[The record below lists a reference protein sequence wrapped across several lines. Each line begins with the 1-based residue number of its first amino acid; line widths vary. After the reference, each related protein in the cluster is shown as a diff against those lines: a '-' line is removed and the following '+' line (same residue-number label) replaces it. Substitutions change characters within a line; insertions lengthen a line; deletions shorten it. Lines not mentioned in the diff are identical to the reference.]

1 MTFTTQIK
9 EEITKEEN
17 NNIEDLTSL
26 CTYLKFNATLEEDK
40 MTVMVV
46 NASVARWIFKLLKT
60 NYNVLIKLTTRT
72 MKRFKARNLYILE
85 VKEKLDLI
93 YKDIDNIFKEIS
105 TSSDEEK
112 KAFLKGMFLAC
123 GSINDPKKNQ
133 YHLEFLVKEE
143 EDAKLIDDLLNSLK
157 IKSKVLKRDRE
168 YMVYVKSSENISDFI
183 KYLGAF
189 NALFYFED
197 IRIYKDHK
205 NMVNRLNNCEIANQ
219 EKTFRTGQVQL
230 ENINYLKDHDLFGL
244 LEENTKIVAD
254 ARVKYPEVSMQ
265 ELADIVTLE
274 NNYKIGKSGVNH
286 HFIKIN
292 NLVKRHKERSE
303 DNGSKT
309 CS

>member
-143 EDAKLIDDLLNSLK
+143 DDAKLIDDLLNSLK

-205 NMVNRLNNCEIANQ
+205 NMVNRLNNCEQANV
-219 EKTFRTGQVQL
+219 ERTLKSSKTILDNIKYL
-230 ENINYLKDHDLFGL
+230 EDNDLLML
-244 LEENTKIVAD
+244 LDDRSKEIIEYK
-254 ARVKYPEVSMQ
+254 RKYPDTSLG
-265 ELADIVTLE
+265 ELADIITME
-274 NNYKIGKSGVNH
+274 TNKSITKSGINH
-286 HFIKIN
+286 HFRKIN
-292 NLVKRHKERSE
+292 ALVKKAKENHE
-303 DNGSKT
+303 
-309 CS
+309 

>member
-143 EDAKLIDDLLNSLK
+143 DDAKLIDDLLNSLK

-205 NMVNRLNNCEIANQ
+205 NMVNRLNNCEQANV
-219 EKTFRTGQVQL
+219 ERTLKSSKVILDNIKYL
-230 ENINYLKDHDLFGL
+230 EDNDLLML
-244 LEENTKIVAD
+244 LDDRSKEIIEYKK
-254 ARVKYPEVSMQ
+254 KYPDTSLG
-265 ELADIVTLE
+265 ELAEIITME
-274 NNYKIGKSGVNH
+274 TNKSITKSGINH
-286 HFIKIN
+286 HFRKIN
-292 NLVKRHKERSE
+292 SLVKKAKENHE
-303 DNGSKT
+303 
-309 CS
+309 

>member
-72 MKRFKARNLYILE
+72 MKRFKAKNLYILE
-85 VKEKLDLI
+85 VKVKLDLI

-143 EDAKLIDDLLNSLK
+143 DDAKLIDDLLNSLK

-205 NMVNRLNNCEIANQ
+205 NMVNRLNNCEQANV
-219 EKTFRTGQVQL
+219 ERTLKSSKTILDNIKYL
-230 ENINYLKDHDLFGL
+230 EDNDLLML
-244 LEENTKIVAD
+244 LDDRSKEIIEYK
-254 ARVKYPEVSMQ
+254 RKYPDTSLG
-265 ELADIVTLE
+265 ELADIITME
-274 NNYKIGKSGVNH
+274 TNKSITKSGINH
-286 HFIKIN
+286 HFRKIN
-292 NLVKRHKERSE
+292 ALVKKAKENHE
-303 DNGSKT
+303 
-309 CS
+309 

>member
-143 EDAKLIDDLLNSLK
+143 DDANLIDDLLNSLK

-205 NMVNRLNNCEIANQ
+205 NMVNRLNNCEQANV
-219 EKTFRTGQVQL
+219 ERTLKSSKTILDNIKYL
-230 ENINYLKDHDLFGL
+230 EDNDLLML
-244 LEENTKIVAD
+244 LDDRSKEIIEYKK
-254 ARVKYPEVSMQ
+254 KYPDTSLG
-265 ELADIVTLE
+265 ELAEIITME
-274 NNYKIGKSGVNH
+274 TNKSITKSGINH
-286 HFIKIN
+286 HFRKIN
-292 NLVKRHKERSE
+292 ALVKKAKENHE
-303 DNGSKT
+303 
-309 CS
+309 

>member
-93 YKDIDNIFKEIS
+93 YKDIDNMFKEIS

-143 EDAKLIDDLLNSLK
+143 DDAKLIDDLLNSLK

-205 NMVNRLNNCEIANQ
+205 NMVNRLNNCEQANV
-219 EKTFRTGQVQL
+219 ERTLKSSKTILDNIKYL
-230 ENINYLKDHDLFGL
+230 EDNDLLML
-244 LEENTKIVAD
+244 LDDRSKEIIEYKK
-254 ARVKYPEVSMQ
+254 KYPDTSLG
-265 ELADIVTLE
+265 ELAEIITME
-274 NNYKIGKSGVNH
+274 TNKSITKSGINH
-286 HFIKIN
+286 HFRKIN
-292 NLVKRHKERSE
+292 ALVKKAKENHE
-303 DNGSKT
+303 
-309 CS
+309 

>member
-105 TSSDEEK
+105 ISSDEEK

-205 NMVNRLNNCEIANQ
+205 NMVNRLNNCEQANV
-219 EKTFRTGQVQL
+219 ERTLKSSKVILDNIKYL
-230 ENINYLKDHDLFGL
+230 EDNDLLML
-244 LEENTKIVAD
+244 LDDRSKEIIEYKK
-254 ARVKYPEVSMQ
+254 KYPDTSLG
-265 ELADIVTLE
+265 ELAEIITME
-274 NNYKIGKSGVNH
+274 TNKSITKSGINH
-286 HFIKIN
+286 HFRKIN
-292 NLVKRHKERSE
+292 ALVKKAKENHE
-303 DNGSKT
+303 
-309 CS
+309 

>member
-205 NMVNRLNNCEIANQ
+205 NMVNRLNNCEQANV
-219 EKTFRTGQVQL
+219 ERTLKSSKVILDNIKYL
-230 ENINYLKDHDLFGL
+230 EDNDLLML
-244 LEENTKIVAD
+244 LDDRSKEIIEYKE
-254 ARVKYPEVSMQ
+254 KYPDTSLG
-265 ELADIVTLE
+265 ELADIITME
-274 NNYKIGKSGVNH
+274 TNKSITKSGINH
-286 HFIKIN
+286 HFRKIN
-292 NLVKRHKERSE
+292 ALVKKAKENHE
-303 DNGSKT
+303 
-309 CS
+309 

>member
-143 EDAKLIDDLLNSLK
+143 EDANLIDNLLNSLK

-205 NMVNRLNNCEIANQ
+205 NMVNRLNNCEQANV
-219 EKTFRTGQVQL
+219 ERTLKSSKTILDNIKYL
-230 ENINYLKDHDLFGL
+230 EDNDLLML
-244 LEENTKIVAD
+244 LDDRSKEIIEYKK
-254 ARVKYPEVSMQ
+254 KYPDTSLGEIAEIITMETNKS
-265 ELADIVTLE
+265 IT
-274 NNYKIGKSGVNH
+274 KSGINH
-286 HFIKIN
+286 HFRKIN
-292 NLVKRHKERSE
+292 ALVKKAKENHE
-303 DNGSKT
+303 
-309 CS
+309 

>member
-143 EDAKLIDDLLNSLK
+143 DDAKLIDNLLNSLK

-168 YMVYVKSSENISDFI
+168 YMVYVKSSDNISDFI

-205 NMVNRLNNCEIANQ
+205 NMVNRLNNCEQANV
-219 EKTFRTGQVQL
+219 ERTLKSSKTILDNIKYL
-230 ENINYLKDHDLFGL
+230 EDNDLTIL
-244 LEENTKIVAD
+244 LDDRSKEIIEYKK
-254 ARVKYPEVSMQ
+254 KYPDTSLG
-265 ELADIVTLE
+265 ELEDIITME
-274 NNYKIGKSGVNH
+274 TNKSITKSGINH
-286 HFIKIN
+286 HFRKIN
-292 NLVKRHKERSE
+292 ALVKKAKENHE
-303 DNGSKT
+303 
-309 CS
+309 

>member
-1 MTFTTQIK
+1 MTFTIQIK

-168 YMVYVKSSENISDFI
+168 YMAYVKSSENISDFI

-205 NMVNRLNNCEIANQ
+205 NMVKRTLKSSKVILDNIKYLEDNDLLMLLDDRSKEII
-219 EKTFRTGQVQL
+219 EYKRKYPDTS
-230 ENINYLKDHDLFGL
+230 
-244 LEENTKIVAD
+244 LEE
-254 ARVKYPEVSMQ
+254 
-265 ELADIVTLE
+265 LAEIITME
-274 NNYKIGKSGVNH
+274 TNKSITKSGINH
-286 HFIKIN
+286 HFRKIN
-292 NLVKRHKERSE
+292 ALVKKAKENHE
-303 DNGSKT
+303 
-309 CS
+309 

>member
-143 EDAKLIDDLLNSLK
+143 EDAKLIDELLNSLK

-205 NMVNRLNNCEIANQ
+205 NMVNRLNNCEQANV
-219 EKTFRTGQVQL
+219 ERTLKSSKVILDNIKYL
-230 ENINYLKDHDLFGL
+230 EDNDLLML
-244 LEENTKIVAD
+244 LDDRSKEIIEYKK
-254 ARVKYPEVSMQ
+254 KYPDTSLG
-265 ELADIVTLE
+265 ELAEIITME
-274 NNYKIGKSGVNH
+274 TNKSITKSGINH
-286 HFIKIN
+286 HFRKIN
-292 NLVKRHKERSE
+292 ALVKKAKENHE
-303 DNGSKT
+303 
-309 CS
+309 

>member
-205 NMVNRLNNCEIANQ
+205 NMVNRLNNCEQANV
-219 EKTFRTGQVQL
+219 ERTLKSSKTILDNIKYL
-230 ENINYLKDHDLFGL
+230 EDNDLLML
-244 LEENTKIVAD
+244 LDDRSKEIIEYK
-254 ARVKYPEVSMQ
+254 RKYPDTSLG
-265 ELADIVTLE
+265 ELADIITME
-274 NNYKIGKSGVNH
+274 TNKSITKSGINH
-286 HFIKIN
+286 HFRKIN
-292 NLVKRHKERSE
+292 ALVKKAKENHE
-303 DNGSKT
+303 
-309 CS
+309 

>member
-9 EEITKEEN
+9 EEITK
-17 NNIEDLTSL
+17 EDLTSL

-93 YKDIDNIFKEIS
+93 YKDIDNIFKEIN

-143 EDAKLIDDLLNSLK
+143 EDAKLIDNLLNSLK

-205 NMVNRLNNCEIANQ
+205 NMVNRLNNCEQANV
-219 EKTFRTGQVQL
+219 ERTLKSSKTILDNIKYL
-230 ENINYLKDHDLFGL
+230 EDNDLLML
-244 LEENTKIVAD
+244 LDDRSKEIIEYKK
-254 ARVKYPEVSMQ
+254 KYPDTSLG
-265 ELADIVTLE
+265 ELAEIITME
-274 NNYKIGKSGVNH
+274 TNKSITKSGINH
-286 HFIKIN
+286 HFRKIN
-292 NLVKRHKERSE
+292 ALVKKAKENHE
-303 DNGSKT
+303 
-309 CS
+309 

>member
-46 NASVARWIFKLLKT
+46 NASVVRWIFKLLKT

-183 KYLGAF
+183 KYLGTF

-205 NMVNRLNNCEIANQ
+205 NMVNRLNNCEQANV
-219 EKTFRTGQVQL
+219 ERTLKSSKVIL
-230 ENINYLKDHDLFGL
+230 DNINYLEDNDLLML
-244 LEENTKIVAD
+244 LDDRSKEIIEYKK
-254 ARVKYPEVSMQ
+254 KYPDTSLG
-265 ELADIVTLE
+265 ELAEIITME
-274 NNYKIGKSGVNH
+274 TNKSITKSGINH
-286 HFIKIN
+286 HFRKIN
-292 NLVKRHKERSE
+292 ALVKKAKENHE
-303 DNGSKT
+303 
-309 CS
+309 

>member
-93 YKDIDNIFKEIS
+93 YKDIDNIFKEIN

-205 NMVNRLNNCEIANQ
+205 NMVNRLNNCEQANV
-219 EKTFRTGQVQL
+219 ERTLKSSKVILDNIKYL
-230 ENINYLKDHDLFGL
+230 EDNDLLML
-244 LEENTKIVAD
+244 LDDRSKEIIEYKK
-254 ARVKYPEVSMQ
+254 KYPDTSLG
-265 ELADIVTLE
+265 ELADIITME
-274 NNYKIGKSGVNH
+274 TNKSITKSGINH
-286 HFIKIN
+286 HFRKIN
-292 NLVKRHKERSE
+292 ALVKKAKENHE
-303 DNGSKT
+303 
-309 CS
+309 

>member
-60 NYNVLIKLTTRT
+60 NYNVLIRLTTRT

-93 YKDIDNIFKEIS
+93 YKDIDNIFKEIN

-133 YHLEFLVKEE
+133 YHLEFLVKE

-205 NMVNRLNNCEIANQ
+205 NMVNRLNNCEQANV
-219 EKTFRTGQVQL
+219 ERTLKSSKTILDNIKYL
-230 ENINYLKDHDLFGL
+230 EDNDLLML
-244 LEENTKIVAD
+244 LDDRSKEIIEYKK
-254 ARVKYPEVSMQ
+254 KYPDTSLG
-265 ELADIVTLE
+265 ELAEIITME
-274 NNYKIGKSGVNH
+274 TNKSITKSGINH
-286 HFIKIN
+286 HFRKIN
-292 NLVKRHKERSE
+292 ALVKKAKENHE
-303 DNGSKT
+303 
-309 CS
+309 

>member
-9 EEITKEEN
+9 GEITKEEN

-93 YKDIDNIFKEIS
+93 YKDIDNIFKEIN

-157 IKSKVLKRDRE
+157 IKSKVLKRERE

-205 NMVNRLNNCEIANQ
+205 NMVNRLNNCEQANV
-219 EKTFRTGQVQL
+219 ERTLKSSKTILDNIKYL
-230 ENINYLKDHDLFGL
+230 EDNDLLML
-244 LEENTKIVAD
+244 LDDRSKEIIEYKK
-254 ARVKYPEVSMQ
+254 KYPDTSLG
-265 ELADIVTLE
+265 ELAEIITME
-274 NNYKIGKSGVNH
+274 TNKSITKSGINH
-286 HFIKIN
+286 HFRKIN
-292 NLVKRHKERSE
+292 ALVKKAKENHE
-303 DNGSKT
+303 
-309 CS
+309 

>member
-133 YHLEFLVKEE
+133 YHLEFLVKEDD
-143 EDAKLIDDLLNSLK
+143 DAKLIDDLLNSLK

-205 NMVNRLNNCEIANQ
+205 NMVNRLNNCEQANV
-219 EKTFRTGQVQL
+219 ERTLKSSKVILDNIKYL
-230 ENINYLKDHDLFGL
+230 EDNDLTIL
-244 LEENTKIVAD
+244 LDERSKEIIEYKK
-254 ARVKYPEVSMQ
+254 KYPDTSLG
-265 ELADIVTLE
+265 ELADIITME
-274 NNYKIGKSGVNH
+274 TNKSITKSGINH
-286 HFIKIN
+286 HFRKIN
-292 NLVKRHKERSE
+292 ALVKKAKENHE
-303 DNGSKT
+303 
-309 CS
+309 

>member
-93 YKDIDNIFKEIS
+93 YKDIDNIFKEIN

-205 NMVNRLNNCEIANQ
+205 NMVNRLNNCEQANV
-219 EKTFRTGQVQL
+219 ERTLKSSKTILDNIKYL
-230 ENINYLKDHDLFGL
+230 EDNDLTIL
-244 LEENTKIVAD
+244 LDDRSKEIIEYKK
-254 ARVKYPEVSMQ
+254 KYPDTSLG
-265 ELADIVTLE
+265 ELADIITME
-274 NNYKIGKSGVNH
+274 TNKSITKSGINH
-286 HFIKIN
+286 HFRKIN
-292 NLVKRHKERSE
+292 ALVKKAKENHE
-303 DNGSKT
+303 
-309 CS
+309 

>member
-143 EDAKLIDDLLNSLK
+143 KDAKLIDDLLNSLK

-205 NMVNRLNNCEIANQ
+205 NMVNRLNNCEQANV
-219 EKTFRTGQVQL
+219 ERTLKSSKVILDNIKYL
-230 ENINYLKDHDLFGL
+230 EDNDLLML
-244 LEENTKIVAD
+244 LDDRSKEIIEYK
-254 ARVKYPEVSMQ
+254 RKYPDTSLG
-265 ELADIVTLE
+265 ELADIITME
-274 NNYKIGKSGVNH
+274 TNKSITKSGINH
-286 HFIKIN
+286 HFRKIN
-292 NLVKRHKERSE
+292 ALVKKAKENHE
-303 DNGSKT
+303 
-309 CS
+309 

>member
-93 YKDIDNIFKEIS
+93 YKDIDNIFKEIN

-143 EDAKLIDDLLNSLK
+143 DDAKLIDDLLNSLK

-205 NMVNRLNNCEIANQ
+205 NMVNRLNNCEQANV
-219 EKTFRTGQVQL
+219 ERTLKSSKTILDNIKYL
-230 ENINYLKDHDLFGL
+230 EDNDLLML
-244 LEENTKIVAD
+244 LDDRSKEIIEYKK
-254 ARVKYPEVSMQ
+254 KYPDTSLG
-265 ELADIVTLE
+265 ELAEIITME
-274 NNYKIGKSGVNH
+274 TNKSITKSGINH
-286 HFIKIN
+286 HFRKIN
-292 NLVKRHKERSE
+292 ALVKKAKENHE
-303 DNGSKT
+303 
-309 CS
+309 

>member
-205 NMVNRLNNCEIANQ
+205 NMVNRLNNCEQANV
-219 EKTFRTGQVQL
+219 ERTLKSSKVILDNIKYL
-230 ENINYLKDHDLFGL
+230 EDNDLLML
-244 LEENTKIVAD
+244 LDDRRKEIIEYKK
-254 ARVKYPEVSMQ
+254 KYPDTSLG
-265 ELADIVTLE
+265 ELAEIITME
-274 NNYKIGKSGVNH
+274 TNKSITKSGINH
-286 HFIKIN
+286 HFRKIN
-292 NLVKRHKERSE
+292 ALVKKAKENHE
-303 DNGSKT
+303 
-309 CS
+309 

>member
-93 YKDIDNIFKEIS
+93 YKDIDNIFKEIN

-123 GSINDPKKNQ
+123 GSVNDPKKNQ

-205 NMVNRLNNCEIANQ
+205 NMVNRLNNCEQANV
-219 EKTFRTGQVQL
+219 ERTLKSSKVILNNIKYL
-230 ENINYLKDHDLFGL
+230 EDNDLLML
-244 LEENTKIVAD
+244 LDDRSKEIIEYKK
-254 ARVKYPEVSMQ
+254 KYPDTSLG
-265 ELADIVTLE
+265 ELAEIITME
-274 NNYKIGKSGVNH
+274 TNKSITKSGINH
-286 HFIKIN
+286 HFRKIN
-292 NLVKRHKERSE
+292 ALVKKAKENHE
-303 DNGSKT
+303 
-309 CS
+309 

>member
-46 NASVARWIFKLLKT
+46 NASVARWIFRLLKT
-60 NYNVLIKLTTRT
+60 NYNVLIRLTTRT

-143 EDAKLIDDLLNSLK
+143 DDAKLIDDLLNSLK

-205 NMVNRLNNCEIANQ
+205 NMVNRLNNCEQANV
-219 EKTFRTGQVQL
+219 ERTLKSSKVILDNIKYL
-230 ENINYLKDHDLFGL
+230 EDNDLTIL
-244 LEENTKIVAD
+244 LDDRSKEIIEYKK
-254 ARVKYPEVSMQ
+254 KYPDTSLG
-265 ELADIVTLE
+265 ELADIITME
-274 NNYKIGKSGVNH
+274 TNKSITKSGINH
-286 HFIKIN
+286 HFRKIN
-292 NLVKRHKERSE
+292 ALVKKAKENHE
-303 DNGSKT
+303 
-309 CS
+309 

>member
-93 YKDIDNIFKEIS
+93 HKDIDNIFKEIS

-205 NMVNRLNNCEIANQ
+205 NMVNRLNNCEQANV
-219 EKTFRTGQVQL
+219 ERTLKSSKTILDNIKYL
-230 ENINYLKDHDLFGL
+230 EDNDLLML
-244 LEENTKIVAD
+244 LDDRSKEIIEYK
-254 ARVKYPEVSMQ
+254 RKYPDTSLG
-265 ELADIVTLE
+265 ELADIITME
-274 NNYKIGKSGVNH
+274 TNKSITKSGINH
-286 HFIKIN
+286 HFRKIN
-292 NLVKRHKERSE
+292 ALVKKAKENHE
-303 DNGSKT
+303 
-309 CS
+309 

>member
-60 NYNVLIKLTTRT
+60 NYNVLIRLTTRT

-93 YKDIDNIFKEIS
+93 YKDIDNIFKEIN

-205 NMVNRLNNCEIANQ
+205 NMVNRLNNCEQANV
-219 EKTFRTGQVQL
+219 ERTLKSSKTILDNIKYL
-230 ENINYLKDHDLFGL
+230 EDNDLTIL
-244 LEENTKIVAD
+244 LDDRSKEIIEYKK
-254 ARVKYPEVSMQ
+254 KYPDTSLG
-265 ELADIVTLE
+265 ELAEIITME
-274 NNYKIGKSGVNH
+274 TNKSITKSGINH
-286 HFIKIN
+286 HFRKIN
-292 NLVKRHKERSE
+292 ALVKKAKENHE
-303 DNGSKT
+303 
-309 CS
+309 

>member
-72 MKRFKARNLYILE
+72 MKRFKAKNLYILE

-143 EDAKLIDDLLNSLK
+143 KDAKLIDDLLNSLK

-183 KYLGAF
+183 KYLGTF

-205 NMVNRLNNCEIANQ
+205 NMVNRLNNCEQANV
-219 EKTFRTGQVQL
+219 ERTLKSSKTILDNIKYL
-230 ENINYLKDHDLFGL
+230 EDNDLLML
-244 LEENTKIVAD
+244 LDDRSKEIIEYKK
-254 ARVKYPEVSMQ
+254 KYPDTSLG
-265 ELADIVTLE
+265 ELADIITME
-274 NNYKIGKSGVNH
+274 TNKSITKSGINH
-286 HFIKIN
+286 HFRKIN
-292 NLVKRHKERSE
+292 ALVKKAKENHE
-303 DNGSKT
+303 
-309 CS
+309 

>member
-133 YHLEFLVKEE
+133 YHLEFLVKDED
-143 EDAKLIDDLLNSLK
+143 DAKLIDDLLNSLK

-205 NMVNRLNNCEIANQ
+205 NMVNRLNNCEQANV
-219 EKTFRTGQVQL
+219 ERTLKSSKTILDNIKYL
-230 ENINYLKDHDLFGL
+230 EDNDLLML
-244 LEENTKIVAD
+244 LDDRSKEIIEYKK
-254 ARVKYPEVSMQ
+254 KYPDTSLG
-265 ELADIVTLE
+265 ELAEIITME
-274 NNYKIGKSGVNH
+274 TNKSITKSGINH
-286 HFIKIN
+286 HFRKIN
-292 NLVKRHKERSE
+292 ALVKKAKENHE
-303 DNGSKT
+303 
-309 CS
+309 

>member
-205 NMVNRLNNCEIANQ
+205 NMVNRLNNCEQANV
-219 EKTFRTGQVQL
+219 ERTLKSSKTILDNIKYL
-230 ENINYLKDHDLFGL
+230 EDNDLLML
-244 LEENTKIVAD
+244 LDDRSKEIIEYK
-254 ARVKYPEVSMQ
+254 RKYPDTSLG
-265 ELADIVTLE
+265 ELADIITME
-274 NNYKIGKSGVNH
+274 TNKSITKSVINH
-286 HFIKIN
+286 HFRKIN
-292 NLVKRHKERSE
+292 ALVKKAKENHE
-303 DNGSKT
+303 
-309 CS
+309 

>member
-143 EDAKLIDDLLNSLK
+143 EDAKLIDNLLNSLK

-205 NMVNRLNNCEIANQ
+205 NMVNRLNNCEQANV
-219 EKTFRTGQVQL
+219 ERTLKSSKTILDNIKYL
-230 ENINYLKDHDLFGL
+230 EDNDLLML
-244 LEENTKIVAD
+244 LDDRSKEIIEYKK
-254 ARVKYPEVSMQ
+254 KYPDTSLG
-265 ELADIVTLE
+265 ELAEIITME
-274 NNYKIGKSGVNH
+274 TNKSITKSGINH
-286 HFIKIN
+286 HFRKIN
-292 NLVKRHKERSE
+292 ALVKKAKENHE
-303 DNGSKT
+303 
-309 CS
+309 

>member
-46 NASVARWIFKLLKT
+46 NASVVRWIFKLLKT

-205 NMVNRLNNCEIANQ
+205 NMVNRLNNCEQANV
-219 EKTFRTGQVQL
+219 ERTLKSSKVILDNIKYL
-230 ENINYLKDHDLFGL
+230 EDNDLLML
-244 LEENTKIVAD
+244 LDDRSKEIIEYKK
-254 ARVKYPEVSMQ
+254 KYPDTSLG
-265 ELADIVTLE
+265 ELAEIITME
-274 NNYKIGKSGVNH
+274 TNKSITKSGINH
-286 HFIKIN
+286 HFRKIN
-292 NLVKRHKERSE
+292 ALVKKAKENHE
-303 DNGSKT
+303 
-309 CS
+309 

>member
-143 EDAKLIDDLLNSLK
+143 DDAKLIDNLLNSLK

-205 NMVNRLNNCEIANQ
+205 NMVNRLNNCEQANV
-219 EKTFRTGQVQL
+219 ERTLKSSKTILDNIKYL
-230 ENINYLKDHDLFGL
+230 EDNDLLML
-244 LEENTKIVAD
+244 LDDRSKEIIEYKK
-254 ARVKYPEVSMQ
+254 KYPDTSLG
-265 ELADIVTLE
+265 ELADIITME
-274 NNYKIGKSGVNH
+274 TNKSITKSGINH
-286 HFIKIN
+286 HFRKIN
-292 NLVKRHKERSE
+292 ALVKKAKENHE
-303 DNGSKT
+303 
-309 CS
+309 

>member
-133 YHLEFLVKEE
+133 YHLEFLVKEDD
-143 EDAKLIDDLLNSLK
+143 DAKLIDDLLNSLK

-205 NMVNRLNNCEIANQ
+205 NMVNRLNNCEQANV
-219 EKTFRTGQVQL
+219 ERTLKSSKTILDNIKYL
-230 ENINYLKDHDLFGL
+230 EDNDLLML
-244 LEENTKIVAD
+244 LDDRSKEIIEYKK
-254 ARVKYPEVSMQ
+254 KYPDTSLG
-265 ELADIVTLE
+265 ELADIITME
-274 NNYKIGKSGVNH
+274 TNKSITKSGINH
-286 HFIKIN
+286 HFRKIN
-292 NLVKRHKERSE
+292 ALVKKAKENHE
-303 DNGSKT
+303 
-309 CS
+309 

>member
-205 NMVNRLNNCEIANQ
+205 NMVNRLNNCEQANV
-219 EKTFRTGQVQL
+219 ERTLKSSKVILDNIKYL
-230 ENINYLKDHDLFGL
+230 EDNDLLML
-244 LEENTKIVAD
+244 LDDRSKEIIEYKK
-254 ARVKYPEVSMQ
+254 KYPDTSLG
-265 ELADIVTLE
+265 ELAEIITME
-274 NNYKIGKSGVNH
+274 TNKSITKSGINH
-286 HFIKIN
+286 HFRKIN
-292 NLVKRHKERSE
+292 ALVKNAKENHE
-303 DNGSKT
+303 
-309 CS
+309 

>member
-93 YKDIDNIFKEIS
+93 YKDIDNIFKEIN

-205 NMVNRLNNCEIANQ
+205 NMVNRLNNCEQANV
-219 EKTFRTGQVQL
+219 ERTLKSSKVILNNIKYL
-230 ENINYLKDHDLFGL
+230 EDNDLLML
-244 LEENTKIVAD
+244 LDDRSKEIIEYKK
-254 ARVKYPEVSMQ
+254 KYPDTSLG
-265 ELADIVTLE
+265 ELAEIITME
-274 NNYKIGKSGVNH
+274 TNKSITKSGINH
-286 HFIKIN
+286 HFRKIN
-292 NLVKRHKERSE
+292 ALVKKAKENHE
-303 DNGSKT
+303 
-309 CS
+309 

>member
-93 YKDIDNIFKEIS
+93 YKDVDNIFKEIS

-205 NMVNRLNNCEIANQ
+205 NMVNRLNNCEQANV
-219 EKTFRTGQVQL
+219 ERTLKSSKVILDNIKYL
-230 ENINYLKDHDLFGL
+230 EDNDLLML
-244 LEENTKIVAD
+244 LDDRSKEIIEYKK
-254 ARVKYPEVSMQ
+254 KYPDTSLG
-265 ELADIVTLE
+265 ELAEIITME
-274 NNYKIGKSGVNH
+274 TNKSITKSGINH
-286 HFIKIN
+286 HFRKIN
-292 NLVKRHKERSE
+292 ALVKKAKENHE
-303 DNGSKT
+303 
-309 CS
+309 

>member
-93 YKDIDNIFKEIS
+93 YKDIDNIFKEIN

-123 GSINDPKKNQ
+123 GSVNDPKKNQ

-205 NMVNRLNNCEIANQ
+205 NMVNRLNNCEQANV
-219 EKTFRTGQVQL
+219 ERTLKSSKVILDNIKYL
-230 ENINYLKDHDLFGL
+230 EDNDLLML
-244 LEENTKIVAD
+244 LDDRSKEIIEYKK
-254 ARVKYPEVSMQ
+254 KYPDTSLG
-265 ELADIVTLE
+265 ELAEIITME
-274 NNYKIGKSGVNH
+274 TNKSITKSGINH
-286 HFIKIN
+286 HFRKIN
-292 NLVKRHKERSE
+292 ALVKKAKENHE
-303 DNGSKT
+303 
-309 CS
+309 